1 MDLEIFAKSDVGN
14 SRALNE
20 DAFGVS
26 EKKGL
31 IVVCDGMGGH
41 NAGAHASRLAVRT
54 VFEMC
59 QRLGEEEIEQI
70 TSDVKGLED
79 YGCARLIAAV
89 RLANQRIFQKS
100 LERPEFRG
108 MGTTLTA
115 IEIRKNLALIVHI
128 GDSRLY
134 RFRHQKLERL
144 TEDHTWVNEL
154 ILDHEIDP
162 REAEKFEKRNVI
174 TRAVG
179 SESNIKIDLRI
190 EPIESG
196 DLFLLCT
203 DGLTKALT
211 DNDIQ
216 RVVSFNKKNLKHTV
230 NHLIDNA
237 NMKDGSDNITVALMY
252 IKSLEQADI
261 HFHPISLTIK
271 AEEHQITNLENKI
284 LKKTRVKHRLSGQI
298 IDFFKRLL
306 KIG

>member
-261 HFHPISLTIK
+261 HFHPISFTIK

>member
-115 IEIRKNLALIVHI
+115 IEVRKNLVLIVHV

>member
-174 TRAVG
+174 TREVG